1 MIFYDKK
8 HKETGKEY
16 AYRVLKGNIMSLEL
30 KPGEL
35 LSESDLSEKLKIS
48 RTPIREVIMK
58 LKNEHLI
65 EVKPQAGTYVSL
77 IDKEIIDE
85 AIFMR
90 KLLEKGVLREACNEF
105 SEEMFME
112 LEKNLF
118 AQKLVLNKD
127 GKENEFHN
135 LDKEFHKL
143 IFIGCHKINIWE
155 SIMKIST
162 HYNRMRLLSERKTDK
177 ALLVKQHEEMLSII
191 KNKDLD
197 KIDEY
202 IEKNKRKM
210 EDSSVYGEEYTLR
223 ANVDEAKK
231 KKMYDELENK
241 MGFVD

>member
-1 MIFYDKK
+1 MIFYEKK

-16 AYRVLKGNIMSLEL
+16 AYRVLKENIMSLEL

-35 LSESDLSEKLKIS
+35 LSESDLSEKLSIS

-58 LKNEHLI
+58 LKGEHLI

-77 IDKEIIDE
+77 IDKEMIDE

-90 KLLEKGVLREACNEF
+90 KLLEKGVLKEACTEF

-127 GKENEFHN
+127 GKESEFHN
-135 LDKEFHKL
+135 LDKEFHRL
-143 IFIGCHKINIWE
+143 IFIGCNKINIWE

-162 HYNRMRLLSERKTDK
+162 HYNRLRLLTQKTDS
-177 ALLVKQHEEMLSII
+177 KQEVVNHDKKFLEVI
-191 KNKDLD
+191 KNKDLN
-197 KIDEY
+197 KVSELIDSHREY
-202 IEKNKRKM
+202 SM
-210 EDSSVYGEEYTLR
+210 SSWDYLTKPESDVSNYF
-223 ANVDEAKK
+223 KK
-231 KKMYDELENK
+231 ERCSI
-241 MGFVD
+241 

>member
-1 MIFYDKK
+1 MIFYEKK

-16 AYRVLKGNIMSLEL
+16 AYRVLKENIMSLEL

-35 LSESDLSEKLKIS
+35 LSESDLSEKLSIS

-58 LKNEHLI
+58 LKGEHLI

-77 IDKEIIDE
+77 IDKEMIDE

-90 KLLEKGVLREACNEF
+90 KLLEKGVLKEACTEF

-127 GKENEFHN
+127 GKESEFHN
-135 LDKEFHKL
+135 LDKEFHRL
-143 IFIGCHKINIWE
+143 IFIGCNKINIWE

-162 HYNRMRLLSERKTDK
+162 HENRMRLLSETKIDK
-177 ALLVKQHEEMLSII
+177 AQIIKQHEEMIAII
-191 KNKDLD
+191 KNKDFN

-202 IEKNKRKM
+202 IEKHIVAPANEWNKLI
-210 EDSSVYGEEYTLR
+210 DDNEEIR
-223 ANVDEAKK
+223 
-231 KKMYDELENK
+231 MYLK
-241 MGFVD
+241 

>member
-1 MIFYDKK
+1 MIFYEKK
-8 HKETGKEY
+8 HKETGKKY
-16 AYRVLKGNIMSLEL
+16 AYRVLKENIMSLEL

-35 LSESDLSEKLKIS
+35 LSESDLSEKLSIS

-58 LKNEHLI
+58 LKGEHLI

-77 IDKEIIDE
+77 IDKEMIDE

-90 KLLEKGVLREACNEF
+90 KLLEKGVLKEACTEF

-127 GKENEFHN
+127 GKESEFHN
-135 LDKEFHKL
+135 LDKEFHRL
-143 IFIGCHKINIWE
+143 IFIGCNKINIWE

-162 HYNRMRLLSERKTDK
+162 HYNRMRLLSETKIDK
-177 ALLVKQHEEMLSII
+177 AQIIKQHEEMISII
-191 KNKDLD
+191 KNKDFN

-202 IEKNKRKM
+202 IEKHIVAPANEWNKLI
-210 EDSSVYGEEYTLR
+210 DDNEEIRRYL
-223 ANVDEAKK
+223 K
-231 KKMYDELENK
+231 
-241 MGFVD
+241 

>member
-1 MIFYDKK
+1 MIFYEKK

-16 AYRVLKGNIMSLEL
+16 AYRVLKENIMSLEL

-35 LSESDLSEKLKIS
+35 LSESDLSEKLSIS

-58 LKNEHLI
+58 LKGEHLI

-77 IDKEIIDE
+77 IDKEMIDE

-90 KLLEKGVLREACNEF
+90 KLLEKGVLKEACTEF

-127 GKENEFHN
+127 GKESEFHN
-135 LDKEFHKL
+135 LDKKFHRL
-143 IFIGCHKINIWE
+143 IFIGCNKINIWE

-162 HYNRMRLLSERKTDK
+162 HYNRMRLLSETKIDK
-177 ALLVKQHEEMLSII
+177 AQIIKQHEEMIAII
-191 KNKDLD
+191 KNKDFN

-202 IEKNKRKM
+202 IEKHIVAPANEWNKLI
-210 EDSSVYGEEYTLR
+210 DDNEEIR
-223 ANVDEAKK
+223 
-231 KKMYDELENK
+231 MYLK
-241 MGFVD
+241 